1 MELIRLGK
9 KEIEK
14 VNTVVFY
21 EQERQ
26 RERAR
31 VISVSPR
38 ASPERC
44 WSEENR
50 LYLGYVYIPCGIK
63 RFTQIIILQRASY
76 VRLQNEIVEAICR
89 ARSE

>member
-44 WSEENR
+44 
-50 LYLGYVYIPCGIK
+50 
-63 RFTQIIILQRASY
+63 
-76 VRLQNEIVEAICR
+76 
-89 ARSE
+89 